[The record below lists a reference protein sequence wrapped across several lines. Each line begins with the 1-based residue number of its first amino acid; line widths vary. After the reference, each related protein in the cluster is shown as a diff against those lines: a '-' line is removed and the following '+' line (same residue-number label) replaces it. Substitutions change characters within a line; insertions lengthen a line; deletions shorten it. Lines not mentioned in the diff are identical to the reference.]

1 MTTENFRFY
10 IMVRT
15 ALHIQT
21 RIIHDELYTVYG
33 DEASSLGTV
42 ERWPMFF
49 REGREE
55 VEDEAWPGRPITQTT
70 SDNIEKVRL
79 LISDDP
85 YSTIE
90 EVQEQTGLNYG
101 TIHRIITDHLHLRKI
116 SARYVPKQMT
126 DLQRA
131 ERFRICKENS
141 RKNMALAFVW
151 CNNWWWVEVLS

>member
-1 MTTENFRFY
+1 MVLLVVCVCVCMYRLYEHIQRDQNKAKIKFNIIFLFQMTTENFRFY

-55 VEDEAWPGRPITQTT
+55 VEDEA
-70 SDNIEKVRL
+70 
-79 LISDDP
+79 
-85 YSTIE
+85 
-90 EVQEQTGLNYG
+90 
-101 TIHRIITDHLHLRKI
+101 
-116 SARYVPKQMT
+116 
-126 DLQRA
+126 
-131 ERFRICKENS
+131 
-141 RKNMALAFVW
+141 
-151 CNNWWWVEVLS
+151 